1 MKIKS
6 TRSNVTRIGS
16 LHFIFHLVIYDRVL
30 PEVGVEVSEER
41 SFDLQSSSRH
51 FSEGR

>member
-1 MKIKS
+1 MFLCFQDWFFAFYLPS
-6 TRSNVTRIGS
+6 CN
-16 LHFIFHLVIYDRVL
+16 IYDRIL